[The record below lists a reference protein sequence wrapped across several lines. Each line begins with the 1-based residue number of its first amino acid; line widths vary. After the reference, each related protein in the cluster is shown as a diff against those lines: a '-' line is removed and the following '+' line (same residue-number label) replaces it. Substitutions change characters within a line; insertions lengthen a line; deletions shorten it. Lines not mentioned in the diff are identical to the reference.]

1 MSLSITAAL
10 TEFVAQALFVFTC
23 TGAAC
28 GQATPFSS
36 TNPFDG
42 SKGANSAV
50 GIIDDGSFVPEDLP
64 VPFVQSIA
72 MTFGFTITA
81 LAYAMGS
88 KSGAQINGAVTWGF
102 AVAGELSPI
111 QAVAN
116 IFMQCWGSV
125 LGSGLLSLV
134 YRKSSDRTNGLG
146 SNRVGPGFSP
156 RQAFLGEAIM
166 VFILMY
172 VVLETAVNKKNKA
185 NAALAPV
192 AIGFAVYI
200 GHTMLIP
207 VDGCSL
213 NPTRS
218 FGPALVSYIQNRGPN
233 YFRDFWVFVIGP
245 VTGATVAAAY
255 YKVINAMQDKEAE
268 NEPAAADRA
277 DTDVKPVEA

>member
-1 MSLSITAAL
+1 M
-10 TEFVAQALFVFTC
+10 
-23 TGAAC
+23 
-28 GQATPFSS
+28 
-36 TNPFDG
+36 
-42 SKGANSAV
+42 
-50 GIIDDGSFVPEDLP
+50 PEDLP

-88 KSGAQINGAVTWGF
+88 KSGAQINGAVTWGL

-268 NEPAAADRA
+268 NEPAADRA
-277 DTDVKPVEA
+277 DDVKPVEA

>member
-1 MSLSITAAL
+1 
-10 TEFVAQALFVFTC
+10 
-23 TGAAC
+23 
-28 GQATPFSS
+28 
-36 TNPFDG
+36 
-42 SKGANSAV
+42 
-50 GIIDDGSFVPEDLP
+50 
-64 VPFVQSIA
+64 
-72 MTFGFTITA
+72 
-81 LAYAMGS
+81 
-88 KSGAQINGAVTWGF
+88 
-102 AVAGELSPI
+102 
-111 QAVAN
+111 
-116 IFMQCWGSV
+116 
-125 LGSGLLSLV
+125 
-134 YRKSSDRTNGLG
+134 
-146 SNRVGPGFSP
+146 
-156 RQAFLGEAIM
+156 M

-213 NPTRS
+213 NPTHS

-268 NEPAAADRA
+268 NEPAADRA
-277 DTDVKPVEA
+277 DDVKPVEA

>member
-1 MSLSITAAL
+1 MKKRSKL
-10 TEFVAQALFVFTC
+10 EF
-23 TGAAC
+23 
-28 GQATPFSS
+28 
-36 TNPFDG
+36 
-42 SKGANSAV
+42 
-50 GIIDDGSFVPEDLP
+50 
-64 VPFVQSIA
+64 
-72 MTFGFTITA
+72 
-81 LAYAMGS
+81 
-88 KSGAQINGAVTWGF
+88 
-102 AVAGELSPI
+102 
-111 QAVAN
+111 
-116 IFMQCWGSV
+116 
-125 LGSGLLSLV
+125 GSGLLSLV

-268 NEPAAADRA
+268 NEPAADRA
-277 DTDVKPVEA
+277 DDVKPVEA

>member
-1 MSLSITAAL
+1 M
-10 TEFVAQALFVFTC
+10 AQALFVFTC

-28 GQATPFSS
+28 GQATSFSS

-42 SKGANSAV
+42 SAGSTGATPDEASP
-50 GIIDDGSFVPEDLP
+50 FVPEDLP

-72 MTFGFTITA
+72 MTFGFGFTITA

-88 KSGAQINGAVTWGF
+88 KSGAQINGAVTWGL
-102 AVAGELSPI
+102 AVAGELSPV

-116 IFMQCWGSV
+116 VVCQLGGSA

-146 SNRVGPGFSP
+146 ANRVGPGFSP
-156 RQAFLGEAIM
+156 KQAFLGEAIM
-166 VFILMY
+166 VFILVY
-172 VVLETAVNKKNKA
+172 VVLETACNKKNKA
-185 NAALAPV
+185 NAALASV

-218 FGPALVSYIQNRGPN
+218 FGPALVSYIQDRGPN
-233 YFRDFWVFVIGP
+233 YFR
-245 VTGATVAAAY
+245 A
-255 YKVINAMQDKEAE
+255 
-268 NEPAAADRA
+268 
-277 DTDVKPVEA
+277 